1 MTCYPSQVMDCDN
14 SKVGDDVTATQQET
28 FHIITMGCS
37 KNRVDSEG
45 MGRVLSA
52 RGLTEVGHPED
63 AQVVIVNTC
72 GFLAAARTESVGMI
86 DQMLGGRRGDQVVIA
101 AGCMPALPGHAHEI
115 PEGVDAIITTH
126 EWDRIGD
133 VVGGLIDLP
142 DVEITG
148 REGMLTSFQRVE
160 AGPSAYVKI
169 ADGCDHNCHFC
180 AIPLIKGGQVSK
192 RPSDV
197 IREIRELADGG
208 TKEVV
213 MVAQDTIRYGAD
225 IGIKH
230 GLPKLLQMITEEVPD
245 LPWLR
250 MLYIYPTPLT
260 LKMVDKLSEH
270 PQLLNY
276 IDMPI
281 QHANKD
287 VLKLMGRPSNP
298 DMTRRLV
305 DHARNTLD
313 DVTMRTT
320 FIVGHPGETEAAFH
334 ELAMYVEEME
344 FDHVGVFT
352 YSHEPGTQSALLG
365 DTVPP
370 EIAEERRDI
379 LMEIQ
384 QGISYQKNQ
393 RRIGQKLDVLIEGT
407 GEIED
412 GLGNSEPISVGRA
425 RFHAPE
431 VDGLVFVPGQLPEG
445 QIVEVTIEDAS
456 PYDLWAAAPNH
467 RVTRRAF
474 KTAKQ
479 EAGRREHARS
489 TRPDQAGR
497 LASQRDRTRQVIPLV
512 PVK

>member
-1 MTCYPSQVMDCDN
+1 MTAAGQS
-14 SKVGDDVTATQQET
+14 T

-52 RGLTEVGHPED
+52 RGLAEVRHPAD

-72 GFLAAARTESVGMI
+72 GFLAAARSESVGMI
-86 DQMLGGRRGDQVVIA
+86 DEMLGGRRSEQVVIA
-101 AGCMPALPGHAHEI
+101 AGCMPAMPGHEHEI
-115 PEGVDAIITTH
+115 PEGVDAVITTH
-126 EWDRIGD
+126 QWDQIGD

-142 DVEITG
+142 DIEVTG
-148 REGMLTSFQRVE
+148 REGMLTSFQRVQ

-169 ADGCDHNCHFC
+169 ADGCDHDCHFC
-180 AIPLIKGGQVSK
+180 AIPLIKGGQISK
-192 RPSDV
+192 RPSEV
-197 IREIRELADGG
+197 IRELRELADGG
-208 TKEVV
+208 TKEAVL
-213 MVAQDTIRYGAD
+213 VAQDTIRYGAD

-230 GLPKLLQMITEEVPD
+230 GLPNLLQMIAEEVPD

-260 LKMVDKLSEH
+260 LKMVDKMAEH
-270 PQLLNY
+270 DQLLNY

-281 QHANKD
+281 QHASKD
-287 VLKLMGRPSNP
+287 VLRLMGRPSNP

-305 DHARNTLD
+305 DHARNTLE

-320 FIVGHPGETEAAFH
+320 FITGHPGETEADF
-334 ELAMYVEEME
+334 ELLARYLEEME

-370 EIAEERRDI
+370 EVAAERRDI

-384 QGISYQKNQ
+384 QSISLKKNE
-393 RRIGQKLDVLIEGT
+393 RRIGQKIDVLIEGT
-407 GEIED
+407 GEMED

-431 VDGLVFVPGQLPEG
+431 VDGLVFVPGELPEG
-445 QIVEVTIEDAS
+445 QIVNVKIEEAS
-456 PYDLWAAAPNH
+456 PYDLWATPPN
-467 RVTRRAF
+467 RNATRRAF
-474 KTAKQ
+474 KTAEQ
-479 EAGRREHARS
+479 EALRREQARS

-497 LASQRDRTRQVIPLV
+497 LASERSRTRQVIPLV

>member
-1 MTCYPSQVMDCDN
+1 M
-14 SKVGDDVTATQQET
+14 TATDTKT

-52 RGLTEVGHPED
+52 RGMAEADRPED

-72 GFLAAARTESVGMI
+72 GFLAAARAESVGMI
-86 DQMLGGRRGDQVVIA
+86 DEMLGGRRDGQVVIA

-115 PEGVDAIITTH
+115 PPGVDAVITTH

-133 VVGGLIDLP
+133 VVAELIELP
-142 DVEITG
+142 DIEVAG
-148 REGMLTSFQRVE
+148 CQGMLTSFQRID

-192 RPSDV
+192 RPSEV
-197 IREIRELADGG
+197 IREIRELAAGG

-213 MVAQDTIRYGAD
+213 LVAQDTIRYGAD
-225 IGIKH
+225 LGIKH
-230 GLPKLLQMITEEVPD
+230 GLPNLLQMITEEVPE

-260 LKMVDKLSEH
+260 LKMVDKLAEH
-270 PQLLNY
+270 DQLLNY

-281 QHANKD
+281 QHADKD
-287 VLKLMGRPSNP
+287 VLRLMGRPSNV

-305 DHARNTLD
+305 EHARNTLD
-313 DVTMRTT
+313 EVTMRTT
-320 FIVGHPGETEAAFH
+320 FIVGHPGETEDAFRR
-334 ELAMYVEEME
+334 LVDFVEEME

-352 YSHEPGTQSALLG
+352 YSHEPGTKSALLE

-370 EIAEERRDI
+370 EVAEERRAI
-379 LMEIQ
+379 LMEVQ
-384 QGISYQKNQ
+384 QGISLRKNQ
-393 RRIGQKLDVLIEGT
+393 RLIGRTLDVLIEGT

-412 GLGNSEPISVGRA
+412 DLGNSEPISVGRA

-431 VDGLVFVPGQLPEG
+431 VDGLVFIPGELPVG
-445 QIVEVTIEDAS
+445 QIVDVTIEDAS
-456 PYDLWAAAPNH
+456 PYDLWAAPPSR
-467 RVTRRAF
+467 RVARRALQ
-474 KTAKQ
+474 AAQQ
-479 EAGRREHARS
+479 EARRRRRAHAHS
-489 TRPDQAGR
+489 VRPDQAGR
-497 LASQRDRTRQVIPLV
+497 LASERARTRQVIPLV
-512 PVK
+512 PVGE

>member
-1 MTCYPSQVMDCDN
+1 M
-14 SKVGDDVTATQQET
+14 TATQT
-28 FHIITMGCS
+28 DSFHIITMGCS

-52 RGLTEVGHPED
+52 RGLTEVGHPAD
-63 AQVVIVNTC
+63 ARVVIVNTC
-72 GFLAAARTESVGMI
+72 GFLEAARNESVDVI
-86 DQMLGGRRGDQVVIA
+86 DQMLGGRQQNQVVIA
-101 AGCMPALPGHAHEI
+101 AGCMPALPGHVHEI
-115 PEGVDAIITTH
+115 PDGVDAVITTH

-142 DVEITG
+142 DIEVTG
-148 REGMLTSFQRVE
+148 REGLLTSFQRVE

-197 IREIRELADGG
+197 IRELQELARGG
-208 TKEVV
+208 TKEAVL
-213 MVAQDTIRYGAD
+213 VAQDTIRYGAD

-230 GLPKLLQMITEEVPD
+230 GLPKLLQMIAEDVPD

-260 LKMVDKLSEH
+260 LKMVDKMAEH
-270 PQLLNY
+270 DQLLNY

-281 QHANKD
+281 QHASKD

-313 DVTMRTT
+313 NVTMRTT
-320 FIVGHPGETEAAFH
+320 FIVGHPGETEAAFA
-334 ELAMYVEEME
+334 ELAAYLEEME

-352 YSHEPGTQSALLG
+352 YSHEPGTKSALLG
-365 DTVPP
+365 DTVPV
-370 EIAEERRDI
+370 EVAEERRDI

-384 QGISYQKNQ
+384 QNISLRKNQ
-393 RRIGQKLDVLIEGT
+393 RRIGKKLEVLIEGT
-407 GEIED
+407 GEMED

-431 VDGLVFVPGQLPEG
+431 VDGLVFVPGELPVGQL
-445 QIVEVTIEDAS
+445 IDVKIEDAS
-456 PYDLWAAAPNH
+456 PYDLWAAAPD
-467 RVTRRAF
+467 RSIARKAF
-474 KTAKQ
+474 KNAEQ
-479 EAGRREHARS
+479 ETRQRARQI
-489 TRPDQAGR
+489 RPDQAGR
-497 LASQRDRTRQVIPLV
+497 LASERERTRQVIPLV
-512 PVK
+512 PVSD